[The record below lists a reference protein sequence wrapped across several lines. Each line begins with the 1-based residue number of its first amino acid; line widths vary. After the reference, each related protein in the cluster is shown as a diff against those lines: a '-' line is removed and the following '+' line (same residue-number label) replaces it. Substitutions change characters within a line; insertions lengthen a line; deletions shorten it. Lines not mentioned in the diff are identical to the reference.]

1 MYVFFV
7 MIRRPPISTRTD
19 TLFPYTTLFRSPFG
33 FGSPA
38 ANSQL
43 AAFQALTSGQPGF
56 FRTRY
61 QPPYWLQGGGPAATS
76 IYDTNPLADT
86 LREYVDFNLLNWGDV
101 RASFGS
107 VTVGTE
113 RTNVGEGQRGSA
125 RRDNG
130 WRGLIK
136 KQK

>member
-56 FRTRY
+56 FRPRY
-61 QPPYWLQGGGPAATS
+61 PPPYWLQGGRSEEHTS
-76 IYDTNPLADT
+76 ELPSLMRISYAVFCLKKKTKH
-86 LREYVDFNLLNWGDV
+86 LN
-101 RASFGS
+101 
-107 VTVGTE
+107 
-113 RTNVGEGQRGSA
+113 NHQ
-125 RRDNG
+125 
-130 WRGLIK
+130 LIHSI
-136 KQK
+136 